1 MKLRVLSRATRDLEK
16 IQAYIEVDDPNSAA
30 RVGLAIVKAMELI
43 RQNPNVGRPTAGRP
57 TREWSI
63 PRIALS
69 YPLSRKG
76 RICRSASRVSYKAE
90 KAGRVA
96 LNPILNDLTCDQRR
110 LLAREAEA
118 LLRDFGGAR

>member
-63 PRIALS
+63 PGLPYLIPYRVKDEYVEVLRVFHTR
-69 YPLSRKG
+69 RK
-76 RICRSASRVSYKAE
+76 RPTEWR
-90 KAGRVA
+90 
-96 LNPILNDLTCDQRR
+96 
-110 LLAREAEA
+110 
-118 LLRDFGGAR
+118 